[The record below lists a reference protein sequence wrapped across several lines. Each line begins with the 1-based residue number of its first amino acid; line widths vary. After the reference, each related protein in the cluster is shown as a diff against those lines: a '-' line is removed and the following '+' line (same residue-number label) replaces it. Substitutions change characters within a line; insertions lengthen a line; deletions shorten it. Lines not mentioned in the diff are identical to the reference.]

1 MTAIYRLSL
10 LALLSLAPLLQAQS
24 KTPALPEVPEV
35 LKDVKPTLS
44 FYGAPGAGLTLN
56 VTSPQPLTRVQWDAI
71 ASLHPKRFFFSG
83 DALDDAGM
91 AHLVPLD
98 PDFVYVN
105 KSLLTGAGVARFGEM
120 KSLTGLA
127 TLHIVKPTPEAK
139 DALGNHPTI
148 ESFSSD
154 GAFATEVLTAPHL
167 RSVDLKH
174 GGADNKF
181 VALLANHPT
190 LETLR
195 LWPKGGAWLTDAAL
209 SDLSTIRNLKKLT
222 IDFSVLTYGGGLNR
236 LKDLPNLATLDFH
249 EVAISDADLAKL
261 KADLPKA
268 KISFT
273 PMTPEYRAQW
283 DAWAAKLSAA
293 KK

>member
-1 MTAIYRLSL
+1 MTAISRLSL
-10 LALLSLAPLLQAQS
+10 LALLSLSPFVHAQN
-24 KTPALPEVPEV
+24 KAPALPEVPEV

-44 FYGAPGAGLTLN
+44 FYGAPGQGLTLN
-56 VTSPQPLTRVQWDAI
+56 VTSPQPLSPAQWDAI

-98 PDFVYVN
+98 PTFVYVN
-105 KSLLTGAGVARFGEM
+105 KSLLTGVGVARFGEM

-139 DALGNHPTI
+139 DALGHHPTI

-154 GAFATEVLTAPHL
+154 GAFATEVLTAPPL

-174 GGADNKF
+174 GGADDKF
-181 VALLANHPT
+181 VALMANHPA

-195 LWPKGGAWLTDAAL
+195 LWPKGGAWLTDAAFK
-209 SDLSTIRNLKKLT
+209 DISTIRNLKKLT
-222 IDFSVLTYGGGLNR
+222 IDLSVLTYDGGLNL
-236 LKDLPNLATLDFH
+236 LKKLPNLATLDFH
-249 EVAISDADLAKL
+249 EAAISDADMAKL
-261 KADLPKA
+261 KADLHKV
-268 KISFT
+268 KITFT
-273 PMTPEYRAQW
+273 PMTPEYRTQW